1 MAGLLVSNHYE
12 TASLGQ
18 RIDHT
23 VARSEQAARDLADGL
38 QRSAQ
43 EAAESGAMGVGRAAA
58 AVSDAGITASIK
70 TALAADPAL
79 SVLKIDVSTRDGVVT
94 LTGPAPSAEA
104 RDRASVLA
112 RAPAGVRDVR
122 NELVLPGTP

>member
-1 MAGLLVSNHYE
+1 MPAALGAALAGLLVSNHYE

-43 EAAESGAMGVGRAAA
+43 IFPVNFMSGGRDCDDDGLDTFGDTHPPMFVQQHLCASKDGLGLTDQHGGGLPASCGREHLQGV
-58 AVSDAGITASIK
+58 
-70 TALAADPAL
+70 
-79 SVLKIDVSTRDGVVT
+79 
-94 LTGPAPSAEA
+94 
-104 RDRASVLA
+104 
-112 RAPAGVRDVR
+112 
-122 NELVLPGTP
+122 